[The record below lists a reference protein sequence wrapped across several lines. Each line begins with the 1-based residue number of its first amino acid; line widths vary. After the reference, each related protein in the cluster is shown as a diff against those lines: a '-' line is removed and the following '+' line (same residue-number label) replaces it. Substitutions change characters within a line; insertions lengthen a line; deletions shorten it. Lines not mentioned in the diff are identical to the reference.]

1 MTKQTTRQIAEY
13 SRLLSQILYE
23 VIEVNFFD
31 ELESDQLTKSQFTI
45 LKILSVSKTS
55 TVSEIADIL
64 RISRAAASKNV
75 EKLVQGHL
83 VKRRVIND
91 DRRVAEI
98 SLSEKGETLVQAYES
113 LFFKKQHKALEI
125 FSQDERC
132 QLLNLLGKYVTNILH
147 QEKDIDVVCM
157 QCKES
162 INNGCNLGKNKS
174 QCKFYFK
181 LNN

>member
-1 MTKQTTRQIAEY
+1 MAKQTTRQIAEY
-13 SRLLSQILYE
+13 SRLLSQILYDI
-23 VIEVNFFD
+23 IEVNFFD

-45 LKILSVSKTS
+45 LKILSVSETS

-75 EKLVQGHL
+75 EKLVQGRL
-83 VKRRVIND
+83 VKRRVIKD

-98 SLSEKGETLVQAYES
+98 SLSEKGGTLVKAYDS
-113 LFFKKQHKALEI
+113 LFFRKQHKALEI
-125 FSQDERC
+125 LSQDEQE
-132 QLLNLLGKYVTNILH
+132 QLLNLLSKYVTNILH
-147 QEKDIDVVCM
+147 QEKDIDIVCL

-162 INNGCNLGKNKS
+162 ILTGCNLVKNKS